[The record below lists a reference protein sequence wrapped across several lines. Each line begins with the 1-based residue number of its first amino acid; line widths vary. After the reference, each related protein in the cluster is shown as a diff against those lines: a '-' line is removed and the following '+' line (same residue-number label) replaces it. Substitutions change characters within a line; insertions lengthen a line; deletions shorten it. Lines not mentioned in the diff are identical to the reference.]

1 MAVHDSKL
9 NTEDPKTEDHRKF
22 KPWAVSEFQISLG
35 YRIWTVS
42 REKKKQSK

>member
-22 KPWAVSEFQISLG
+22 KAWAVSSRLAWATESGLFQ
-35 YRIWTVS
+35 
-42 REKKKQSK
+42 EKKKI